1 MCVCVCVCERDRER
15 ERGMARASLGSH
27 VYSVAVLLVR
37 SCDELVER
45 ENDLSQVNDMPYLGF
60 MMCLGCSFW
69 TTKEML

>member
-1 MCVCVCVCERDRER
+1 MCVCVCERERDRER

-45 ENDLSQVNDMPYLGF
+45 ESD
-60 MMCLGCSFW
+60 
-69 TTKEML
+69 